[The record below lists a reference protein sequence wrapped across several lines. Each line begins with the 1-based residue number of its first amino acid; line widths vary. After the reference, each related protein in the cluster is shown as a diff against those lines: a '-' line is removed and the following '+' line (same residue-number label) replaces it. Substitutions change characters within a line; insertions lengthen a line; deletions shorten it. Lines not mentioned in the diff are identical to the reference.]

1 MKKNVACFTVTVL
14 KYLVRSSSSS
24 SSALQPWVGLG
35 LLLRFCNNIFLH
47 GGVVSL
53 TPNPQPG
60 GPSCEIK
67 GVIFRAQE
75 MVCWEVYNVVES
87 KEN

>member
-1 MKKNVACFTVTVL
+1 VWSPPATEFKRRENGYLNVTKLQFSLLKKKFKVL
-14 KYLVRSSSSS
+14 NPIKSSS

-35 LLLRFCNNIFLH
+35 LFLRFSNNIILR

-60 GPSCEIK
+60 GPE
-67 GVIFRAQE
+67 
-75 MVCWEVYNVVES
+75 YPL
-87 KEN
+87 